1 MRVGDV
7 TLLAQVVGNALKHQL
22 TLGIEKQREVRRLV
36 DWLDRD
42 LSEKKLSSSEKVK
55 MILTLRQH
63 GTTPDNADAIYCKDG
78 IALLIK
84 YGLDGET
91 ADIRRAALRTI
102 ANALLLK
109 SDMRQVFVD
118 TGCVGKLAE
127 KLRTENSDD
136 EMIVARILFLTTYDT
151 DLSFKS
157 LITEHYLGENVHYVG
172 DAYIEDIQ
180 DEGLIFH
187 QQIRRHSK
195 QIPKSGKKTL
205 TAIDESALTDVL
217 KLVFNVCKLNPD
229 LAETF
234 TQSIPYMF
242 KIISRI
248 DAPPQPLDGLI
259 GYLVNA
265 LSTLDLTDKP
275 GKFES
280 SPFFPKFNPNCNVDK
295 LINVLDAAVRH
306 YETNELETRIVP
318 LIQLLITIYEQAPEG
333 PRKYM
338 EWLLLPEDQDRS
350 VPIGR
355 SDTLSSKLLMLS
367 TTPSVHL
374 KTAISELYF
383 VLSGKNPENLTKNIG
398 YGFAAGFLAS
408 RGIEIPRDANEAF
421 ATNRSNINPA
431 FNPITGQRWDA
442 EPQDTGPAM
451 TQEEREREAERLF
464 VLFERARANGFIAEN
479 PVAQAV
485 REGRFEELP
494 DDADSD
500 LD

>member
-1 MRVGDV
+1 MMQARV
-7 TLLAQVVGNALKHQL
+7 LQNE
-22 TLGIEKQREVRRLV
+22 EKQKEVQRLIER
-36 DWLDRD
+36 LEKD
-42 LSEKKLSSSEKVK
+42 LSEKKLSAPEKVNI
-55 MILTLRQH
+55 ILNLRQH
-63 GTTPDNADAIYCKDG
+63 GTNPDNADAIYSKNG
-78 IALLIK
+78 ITLLIK

-102 ANALLLK
+102 ANALLLS
-109 SDMRQVFVD
+109 SDMRQVLVD
-118 TGCVGKLAE
+118 TGRVGKLAE
-127 KLRTENSDD
+127 KLMTDNSDD
-136 EMIVARILFLTTYDT
+136 EMIVARILFLTTYNT
-151 DLSFKS
+151 DLNFKT
-157 LITEHYLGENVHYVG
+157 LISDHSLGENVHY
-172 DAYIEDIQ
+172 
-180 DEGLIFH
+180 
-187 QQIRRHSK
+187 QIMRHAK
-195 QIPKSGKKTL
+195 QIPKSGKKIL
-205 TAIDESALTDVL
+205 PAIDESALTDVL
-217 KLVFNVCKLNPD
+217 KLIFNVSKLNPD
-229 LAETF
+229 LADTF

-242 KIISRI
+242 KIICRI
-248 DAPPQPLDGLI
+248 DVPSQPLDGLI

-265 LSTLDLTDKP
+265 LSTLDLSDKA
-275 GKFES
+275 GKFEN

-306 YETNELETRIVP
+306 YEANELETRIVP

-374 KTAISELYF
+374 KTAISELFF
-383 VLSGKNPENLTKNIG
+383 VLSGKNPSNLTKNIG

-408 RGIEIPRDANEAF
+408 RGMEIPQDANEAF
-421 ATNRSNINPA
+421 ATNKTNIDPA
-431 FNPITGQRWDA
+431 INPITGQRWDA
-442 EPQDTGPAM
+442 EPQDKGPAM
-451 TQEEREREAERLF
+451 TQEEKEREAERLF

-485 REGRFEELP
+485 REGRVEELS